1 MLSRNR
7 TTPNHLDLNN
17 KDNPNNK
24 KKVLWE
30 AYDRCKAEYLC
41 LVEETA
47 PVTEYTT
54 ASPLHSVLRTITHQ
68 NI

>member
-24 KKVLWE
+24 KKKDCGKHMTD
-30 AYDRCKAEYLC
+30 AK
-41 LVEETA
+41 
-47 PVTEYTT
+47 
-54 ASPLHSVLRTITHQ
+54 Q
-68 NI
+68 NIYVW